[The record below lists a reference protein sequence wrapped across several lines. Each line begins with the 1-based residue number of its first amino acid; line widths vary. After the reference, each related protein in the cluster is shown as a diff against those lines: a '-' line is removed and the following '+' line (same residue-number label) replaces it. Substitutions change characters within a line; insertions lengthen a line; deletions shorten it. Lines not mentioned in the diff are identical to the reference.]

1 MTETQGGSRLYRILI
16 ADDQRDVLEALRLL
30 LKGEPFSVETA
41 SSPVTALARIGKA
54 AFDALLIDLN
64 YTRDTTSGQEGLD
77 LLRAVRQL
85 EPELPVIVM
94 TAWGSIDLAVA
105 AMREGASDFIEKPW
119 DNQRLL
125 SVLRNQV
132 ELGRALRAARRLQA
146 EKDLL
151 HAGDGDFIAGSAAM
165 QPVLQL
171 VGRVAASDANMLIT
185 GEAGTGKGELARLI
199 HARSNRRES
208 AFIGVNMGGI
218 AESIFESEMFGHV
231 RGAFT
236 DAKSDR
242 IGRFELADGG
252 TLFLDEVACLP
263 VGQQGKLLRVL
274 ESGDYEP
281 IGSSRTRHADVRVIS
296 ATNGNLRA
304 MIADGLFRDDLLFRL
319 NTVEIELPPLRE
331 RREDIMP
338 LAVRFLEIY
347 TRKYGREDGGFA
359 REAAQALL
367 GYTWPG
373 NVRELSHVVERAV
386 LIGSAGQIQT
396 ADLMLARRADGRKTP
411 VERLTLDEAEQML
424 IRDALDRCGGNVQAA
439 AEQLG
444 LSRSAMYRRME
455 KHGFRNPAET
465 ENQASRL

>member
-1 MTETQGGSRLYRILI
+1 MSRILI
-16 ADDQRDVLEALRLL
+16 ADDQRDVLGALQLL
-30 LKGEPFSVETA
+30 LKGEPFAVETVT
-41 SSPVTALARIGKA
+41 SPAAVLLALGKS

-94 TAWGSIDLAVA
+94 TAWGTVDVAVA

-132 ELGRALRAARRLQA
+132 ELGRALRAARRLKA

-151 HAGDGDFIAGSAAM
+151 RADAGDFIAESAAM

-171 VGRVAASDANMLIT
+171 VGRVAASDANILVT
-185 GEAGTGKGELARLI
+185 GEAGVGKGELARLI
-199 HARSNRRES
+199 HGRSNRSES
-208 AFIGVNMGGI
+208 AFISVNMGGI
-218 AESIFESEMFGHV
+218 ADSIFESEMFGHV

-252 TLFLDEVACLP
+252 TLFLDEIACLP
-263 VGQQGKLLRVL
+263 FNLQGKLLRVL
-274 ESGDYEP
+274 ESGDYEAV
-281 IGSSRTRHADVRVIS
+281 GSSRTRHANVRVIS

-304 MIADGLFRDDLLFRL
+304 MIADGAFRDDLLFRL
-319 NTVEIELPPLRE
+319 NTVEIRLPPLRE
-331 RREDIMP
+331 RREDIML
-338 LAVRFLEIY
+338 LATRFLDIY
-347 TRKYGREDGGFA
+347 TRKYGRDSGGFH
-359 REAAQALL
+359 RDAAQALL
-367 GYTWPG
+367 HYPWPG

-386 LIGSAGQIQT
+386 LIGGGPQLQAG
-396 ADLMLARRADGRKTP
+396 DLMLERRGAAGG
-411 VERLTLDEAEQML
+411 VRLEQLKLEEAEELL
-424 IRDALDRCGGNVQAA
+424 IRNALDRCGGNVQAA

-444 LSRSAMYRRME
+444 LSRSALYRRME
-455 KHGFRNPAET
+455 KYGT
-465 ENQASRL
+465 

>member
-1 MTETQGGSRLYRILI
+1 MPGTMTEHQGVSRISRVLI
-16 ADDQRDVLEALRLL
+16 VDDQRDVLDALKLL
-30 LKGEPFSVETA
+30 LKGEPFAVETA
-41 SSPVTALARIGKA
+41 TSPAAALAAVGKS

-64 YTRDTTSGQEGLD
+64 YTRDTTSGKEGLE

-85 EPELPVIVM
+85 EAELPVIVM
-94 TAWGSIDLAVA
+94 TAWGTIDVAVT

-146 EKDLL
+146 ENDLL
-151 HAGDGDFIAGSAAM
+151 YADRGDFIAESAAM
-165 QPVLQL
+165 LPVLQL
-171 VGRVAASDANMLIT
+171 VGRVAASDANILVT
-185 GEAGTGKGELARLI
+185 GEAGVGKGELARLI
-199 HARSNRRES
+199 HSRSARQEHP
-208 AFIGVNMGGI
+208 FIGVNMGGI
-218 AESIFESEMFGHV
+218 ADSIFESEMFGHV

-252 TLFLDEVACLP
+252 TLFLDEVACMP
-263 VGQQGKLLRVL
+263 FNQQGKLLRVL

-281 IGSSRTRHADVRVIS
+281 VGSSRTRHADVRVIS

-304 MIADGLFRDDLLFRL
+304 MIADNAFRDDLLFRL

-331 RREDIMP
+331 RREDIML
-338 LAVRFLEIY
+338 LAGRFLKVY
-347 TRKYGREDGGFA
+347 TQKYARESGGFA
-359 REAAQALL
+359 REAVQAML
-367 GYTWPG
+367 GYAWPG

-386 LIGSAGQIQT
+386 LIGGDKQIQ
-396 ADLMLARRADGRKTP
+396 AGDLMLEQRGASANVP
-411 VERLTLDEAEQML
+411 LEQLTLDEVEELL
-424 IRDALDRCGGNVQAA
+424 IRNALDRNGGNVQTA

-444 LSRSAMYRRME
+444 LSRSALYRRME
-455 KHGFRNPAET
+455 KFGT
-465 ENQASRL
+465 

>member
-1 MTETQGGSRLYRILI
+1 MPENRHMSRILI
-16 ADDQRDVLEALRLL
+16 ADDQRDVLGALQLL
-30 LKGEPFSVETA
+30 LKGEPFAVETVT
-41 SSPVTALARIGKA
+41 SPTAVLVALGKSG
-54 AFDALLIDLN
+54 FDALLIDLN

-94 TAWGSIDLAVA
+94 TAWGTVDVAVA

-132 ELGRALRAARRLQA
+132 ELGRALRAAKRLKA

-151 HAGDGDFIAGSAAM
+151 RADAGDFIAESAVM

-171 VGRVAASDANMLIT
+171 VGRVAPSDANILIT
-185 GEAGTGKGELARLI
+185 GEAGVGKGELARLA
-199 HARSNRRES
+199 HGRSIRREN
-208 AFIGVNMGGI
+208 AFISVNMGGI
-218 AESIFESEMFGHV
+218 ADSIFESEMFGHV

-252 TLFLDEVACLP
+252 TLFLDEIACLP
-263 VGQQGKLLRVL
+263 FNLQGKLLRVL

-281 IGSSRTRHADVRVIS
+281 VGSSRTRHADVRVIS

-304 MIADGLFRDDLLFRL
+304 MVADSAFRDDLLFRL
-319 NTVEIELPPLRE
+319 NTVEIKLPALRE
-331 RREDIMP
+331 RREDIML
-338 LAVRFLEIY
+338 LATRFLDIY
-347 TRKYGREDGGFA
+347 TRKYGRESGGFH
-359 REAAQALL
+359 RDAAQALL
-367 GYTWPG
+367 RYPWPG

-386 LIGSAGQIQT
+386 LIGSGPQVQAG
-396 ADLMLARRADGRKTP
+396 DLML
-411 VERLTLDEAEQML
+411 ERGAMPGGTALEQLKLEEAEEVL
-424 IRDALDRCGGNVQAA
+424 IRNALDRCGGNVQAA

-444 LSRSAMYRRME
+444 LSRSALYRRME
-455 KHGFRNPAET
+455 KYGT
-465 ENQASRL
+465 

>member
-1 MTETQGGSRLYRILI
+1 MSNNRHMSRILI
-16 ADDQRDVLEALRLL
+16 ADDQRDVLGALQLL
-30 LKGEPFSVETA
+30 LKGEPFAVETA
-41 SSPVTALARIGKA
+41 ASPAAVLAALGKS

-94 TAWGSIDLAVA
+94 TAWGTVDVAVK

-125 SVLRNQV
+125 SILRNQV
-132 ELGRALRAARRLQA
+132 ELGRALRAARRLKA

-151 HAGDGDFIAGSAAM
+151 RDDNGDFIADSAVM

-171 VGRVAASDANMLIT
+171 VGRIAASDANILIT
-185 GEAGTGKGELARLI
+185 GEAGAGKGELARLI
-199 HARSNRRES
+199 HARSDRKDN

-218 AESIFESEMFGHV
+218 ADSIFESEMFGHV

-252 TLFLDEVACLP
+252 TLFLDEIACLP
-263 VGQQGKLLRVL
+263 LNLQGKLLRVL

-281 IGSSRTRHADVRVIS
+281 VGSSRTRHADVRVIS

-304 MIADGLFRDDLLFRL
+304 MIADSAFRDDLLFRL
-319 NTVEIELPPLRE
+319 NTVEIKVPPLRE
-331 RREDIMP
+331 RREDIML
-338 LAVRFLEIY
+338 LATRFLHIY
-347 TRKYGREDGGFA
+347 TRKYGRDSSGFT
-359 REAAQALL
+359 REAAQAMLR
-367 GYTWPG
+367 YSWPG

-386 LIGSAGQIQT
+386 LIGGGSQIRP
-396 ADLMLARRADGRKTP
+396 ADLML
-411 VERLTLDEAEQML
+411 ERQPTTDAAPLDRLKLEEAEELL
-424 IRDALDRCGGNVQAA
+424 IRNALDRCGGNVQAA

-444 LSRSAMYRRME
+444 LSRSALYRRME
-455 KHGFRNPAET
+455 KYGT
-465 ENQASRL
+465 

>member
-1 MTETQGGSRLYRILI
+1 MDAELMNDTRCISRILI
-16 ADDQRDVLEALRLL
+16 ADDQRDVLGALQLL
-30 LKGEPFSVETA
+30 LKGEPFAVETA
-41 SSPVTALARIGKA
+41 ASPAAVLAALGKS

-94 TAWGSIDLAVA
+94 TAWGTVDVAVA

-132 ELGRALRAARRLQA
+132 ELGRALRLARRLKA

-151 HAGDGDFIAGSAAM
+151 RAEDGDFIAESQAM

-171 VGRVAASDANMLIT
+171 VGRVAPSDANILIT
-185 GEAGTGKGELARLI
+185 GEAGVGKGELARLI
-199 HARSNRRES
+199 HARSERSEN
-208 AFIGVNMGGI
+208 AFISVNMGGI
-218 AESIFESEMFGHV
+218 ADSIFESEMFGHV

-252 TLFLDEVACLP
+252 TLFLDEIACLP
-263 VGQQGKLLRVL
+263 FNLQGKLLRVL
-274 ESGDYEP
+274 ESGEYEP
-281 IGSSRTRHADVRVIS
+281 VGSSRTRRANVRVIS

-304 MIADGLFRDDLLFRL
+304 MIADSAFRDDLLFRL
-319 NTVEIELPPLRE
+319 NTVEIRLPPLRE
-331 RREDIMP
+331 RREDIML
-338 LAVRFLEIY
+338 LAARFLDIY
-347 TRKYGREDGGFA
+347 TRKYGRESGGFA
-359 REAAQALL
+359 RDAAQALL
-367 GYTWPG
+367 RYAWPG

-386 LIGSAGQIQT
+386 LIGGGPQIQT
-396 ADLMLARRADGRKTP
+396 VDLML
-411 VERLTLDEAEQML
+411 ERIGVPGKAALEQLKLEEAEELL
-424 IRDALDRCGGNVQAA
+424 IRNALDRCGGNVQAA

-444 LSRSAMYRRME
+444 LSRSALYRRME
-455 KHGFRNPAET
+455 KYGT
-465 ENQASRL
+465 

>member
-1 MTETQGGSRLYRILI
+1 MTETRHMSRILI
-16 ADDQRDVLEALRLL
+16 ADDQRDVLEALQLL
-30 LKGEPFSVETA
+30 LKGEPFAVETA
-41 SSPVTALARIGKA
+41 ASPVAVLAALGRSG
-54 AFDALLIDLN
+54 FDALLIDLN

-94 TAWGSIDLAVA
+94 TAWGTVDVAVT

-146 EKDLL
+146 EKDLWR
-151 HAGDGDFIAGSAAM
+151 AADGDFIAESAAM

-171 VGRVAASDANMLIT
+171 VGRIAASDANILIT
-185 GEAGTGKGELARLI
+185 GEAGAGKGELARLI
-199 HARSNRRES
+199 HARSARNEQ
-208 AFIGVNMGGI
+208 AFISVNMGGI
-218 AESIFESEMFGHV
+218 ADSIFESEMFGHV

-252 TLFLDEVACLP
+252 TLFLDEIACLP
-263 VGQQGKLLRVL
+263 FSLQGKLLRVL

-281 IGSSRTRHADVRVIS
+281 VGSSRTRHADVRVIS

-304 MIADGLFRDDLLFRL
+304 MIADNVFRDDLLFRL
-319 NTVEIELPPLRE
+319 NTVEIKLPTLRE
-331 RREDIMP
+331 RREDIML
-338 LAVRFLEIY
+338 LATRFLELY
-347 TRKYGREDGGFA
+347 TRKYGRESEGFA
-359 REAAQALL
+359 RDAAQALL
-367 GYTWPG
+367 RYPWPG

-386 LIGSAGQIQT
+386 LIGGGSQIRT
-396 ADLMLARRADGRKTP
+396 GDLMLERHAAAEDVPLDQLKLEE
-411 VERLTLDEAEQML
+411 VEELL
-424 IRDALDRCGGNVQAA
+424 IRNALDRCGGNVQAA

-444 LSRSAMYRRME
+444 LSRSALYRRME
-455 KHGFRNPAET
+455 KYGT
-465 ENQASRL
+465 

>member
-1 MTETQGGSRLYRILI
+1 MTDEASASRVLI
-16 ADDQRDVLEALRLL
+16 ADDQRDVLDALKLL
-30 LKGEPFSVETA
+30 LKGEPFAVETA
-41 SSPVTALARIGKA
+41 SSPAAAVAAVGKS

-64 YTRDTTSGQEGLD
+64 YTRDTTSGKEGLE
-77 LLRAVRQL
+77 LLRAIQGL

-94 TAWGSIDLAVA
+94 TAWGTVDIAVA

-125 SVLRNQV
+125 SVLRTQV
-132 ELGRALRAARRLQA
+132 ELGRALREARRLRA

-151 HAGDGDFIAGSAAM
+151 QESRGAFIAESAAM
-165 QPVLQL
+165 QPVLRL
-171 VGRVAASDANMLIT
+171 VGRVAASDANILIT
-185 GEAGTGKGELARLI
+185 GEAGVGKGELARLI
-199 HARSNRRES
+199 HARSHRAEGP
-208 AFIGVNMGGI
+208 FIGVNMGGI
-218 AESIFESEMFGHV
+218 ADSIFESEMFGHV

-236 DAKSDR
+236 DAKEDR

-252 TLFLDEVACLP
+252 SLFLDEVACLP
-263 VGQQGKLLRVL
+263 SSQQGKLLRVL

-281 IGSSRTRHADVRVIS
+281 VGSSRTRHADVRVIS

-304 MIADGLFRDDLLFRL
+304 MIADNAFREDLLFRL

-338 LAVRFLEIY
+338 LAARFLDIY
-347 TRKYGREDGGFA
+347 TRKYGRTSAGFSRDA
-359 REAAQALL
+359 VQALMS
-367 GYTWPG
+367 YAWPG

-386 LIGSAGQIQT
+386 LIGANADIRAG
-396 ADLMLARRADGRKTP
+396 DLMLTPRANVVQP
-411 VERLTLDEAEQML
+411 ALQQMTLDEAEELM

-444 LSRSAMYRRME
+444 LSRSALYRRME
-455 KHGFRNPAET
+455 KYGT
-465 ENQASRL
+465 

>member
-1 MTETQGGSRLYRILI
+1 MPQNHHVSRILI
-16 ADDQRDVLEALRLL
+16 ADDQRDVLGALQLL
-30 LKGEPFSVETA
+30 LKGEPFAVETVT
-41 SSPVTALARIGKA
+41 SPAAVLLALGKS

-94 TAWGSIDLAVA
+94 TAWGTVDVAVA

-132 ELGRALRAARRLQA
+132 ELGRALRAARRLKA

-151 HAGDGDFIAGSAAM
+151 RADAGDFIAESAAM

-171 VGRVAASDANMLIT
+171 VGRVAASDANILVT
-185 GEAGTGKGELARLI
+185 GEAGVGKGELARLI
-199 HARSNRRES
+199 HGRSNRSES
-208 AFIGVNMGGI
+208 AFISVNMGGI
-218 AESIFESEMFGHV
+218 ADSIFESEMFGHV

-252 TLFLDEVACLP
+252 TLFLDEIACLP
-263 VGQQGKLLRVL
+263 FNLQGKLLRVL
-274 ESGDYEP
+274 ESGDYEAV
-281 IGSSRTRHADVRVIS
+281 GSSRTRHANVRVIS

-304 MIADGLFRDDLLFRL
+304 MIADGAFRDDLLFRL
-319 NTVEIELPPLRE
+319 NTVEIRLPPLRE
-331 RREDIMP
+331 RREDIML
-338 LAVRFLEIY
+338 LATRFLDIY
-347 TRKYGREDGGFA
+347 TRKYGRDSGGFH
-359 REAAQALL
+359 RDAAQALL
-367 GYTWPG
+367 HYPWPG

-386 LIGSAGQIQT
+386 LIGGGPQLQAG
-396 ADLMLARRADGRKTP
+396 DLMLERRGAAGG
-411 VERLTLDEAEQML
+411 VRLEQLKLEEAEELL
-424 IRDALDRCGGNVQAA
+424 IRNALDRCGGNVQAA

-444 LSRSAMYRRME
+444 LSRSALYRRME
-455 KHGFRNPAET
+455 KYGT
-465 ENQASRL
+465 

>member
-1 MTETQGGSRLYRILI
+1 MTEADRISRVLV
-16 ADDQRDVLEALRLL
+16 ADDQRDVLNALKLL
-30 LKGEPFSVETA
+30 LKGEPFAVETA
-41 SSPVTALARIGKA
+41 SSPAAVLAAVGKS
-54 AFDALLIDLN
+54 AFDAILIDLN
-64 YTRDTTSGQEGLD
+64 YTRDTTSGKEGLE

-94 TAWGSIDLAVA
+94 TAWGTIDVAVA

-151 HAGDGDFIAGSAAM
+151 HAGRGDFIAESAAM

-171 VGRVAASDANMLIT
+171 VARVAASDANILVT
-185 GEAGTGKGELARLI
+185 GEAGVGKGELARLI
-199 HARSNRRES
+199 HERSARRERALIS
-208 AFIGVNMGGI
+208 VNMGGI

-236 DAKSDR
+236 DARADR

-263 VGQQGKLLRVL
+263 YSQQGKLLRVL

-281 IGSSRTRHADVRVIS
+281 VGSSRTRHADVRVIS
-296 ATNGNLRA
+296 ATNGDLRA
-304 MIADGLFRDDLLFRL
+304 MIADNTFRDDLMFRL

-331 RREDIMP
+331 RREDVML
-338 LAVRFLEIY
+338 LAARFLEVY
-347 TRKYGREDGGFA
+347 SRKYGREQGGFA

-367 GYTWPG
+367 AYAWPG

-386 LIGSAGQIQT
+386 LIRGGPQIQA
-396 ADLMLARRADGRKTP
+396 ADLMLARRAESTAPRL
-411 VERLTLDEAEQML
+411 EQLTLDEAEEML
-424 IRDALDRCGGNVQAA
+424 IRNALERCEGNVQAA

-444 LSRSAMYRRME
+444 LSRSALYRRME
-455 KHGFRNPAET
+455 KYAT
-465 ENQASRL
+465 